1 VKRSSTINERTYLLS
16 DCLGC
21 PERDS
26 ESAASEPPWFFVSSW
41 CFSDREAMAG
51 STTGGQGEILVE
63 AGKGKV
69 KEPNRFYTK
78 LVR

>member
-1 VKRSSTINERTYLLS
+1 
-16 DCLGC
+16 
-21 PERDS
+21 
-26 ESAASEPPWFFVSSW
+26 
-41 CFSDREAMAG
+41 MAG
-51 STTGGQGEILVE
+51 STTGGQGGILVE